1 MAQFLRDERL
11 QNLTITEDS
20 LNELQR
26 VFVAQSLTIP
36 DPPVVETPKPLPF
49 VLSYIIRFD
58 SKGYQIFS
66 FQELLQYFR
75 QAKEVERVLFTL
87 ESDISLRTK
96 RAVGSV
102 MELRLDRGDPNLC
115 IVSVTSDNS
124 PWVDASF
131 RAAEEVLSESKNRNA
146 WVRNNWTALV
156 IQFLGVVIGFFFS
169 LWGGTKIAP
178 YLSIENDFL
187 ISFFLALLLFSNLWV
202 YLNQL
207 LHVWLN
213 REFPNIKFYRP
224 DRDKKHWLTRS
235 IIVTIVGA
243 IIVYVASWVFL
254 YVGRIVGSFISQTP

>member
-1 MAQFLRDERL
+1 M
-11 QNLTITEDS
+11 
-20 LNELQR
+20 
-26 VFVAQSLTIP
+26 
-36 DPPVVETPKPLPF
+36 
-49 VLSYIIRFD
+49 
-58 SKGYQIFS
+58 
-66 FQELLQYFR
+66 
-75 QAKEVERVLFTL
+75 LFTL
-87 ESDISLRTK
+87 ESDISLSTK

-115 IVSVTSDNS
+115 IVSVSSDNS
-124 PWVDASF
+124 PWVDAYF
-131 RAAEEVLSESKNRNA
+131 RATEEVLSESKNRNA
-146 WVRNNWTALV
+146 WIRNNWTALV

-178 YLSIENDFL
+178 YLSIENAFL

-202 YLNQL
+202 YLNKL

-243 IIVYVASWVFL
+243 IILYVASWVFL
-254 YVGRIVGSFISQTP
+254 YVGRIVGGFISETPDVKYSLRPDPKIPPSSAWVNSTPTLAAPRSRCLQERSDRAAAPCRPPACR